1 VHDPQ
6 NSPYALRLK
15 MRLQGRVRYRLLKSR
30 LVVLDVCPA
39 KPIKRNLLWA
49 SQQLEG
55 RLIQSVS

>member
-1 VHDPQ
+1 
-6 NSPYALRLK
+6 
-15 MRLQGRVRYRLLKSR
+15 MRLQGRVLYRLLKSR